1 MAKFELTDSFIK
13 KYLPPKRMDIVDARE
28 PGLTLRMTPTG
39 RKTFSVRV
47 RSRDGVEQRITIGA
61 YPEVTLKEARSRAA
75 QKRAQV
81 RSAVGNLNQARQAAT
96 AARSEAPT
104 LQGLM
109 DEYKDLKS
117 DNLKIWKKTK
127 RGGRSEA
134 ERRIQAVF
142 AKLLDRRVIDITP
155 DELAE
160 VVLRYKPTSGKS
172 SANGQTQKARL
183 YLMPIMDWAAGRGR
197 FRASGNKRRPTLNVA
212 DLRDTIDP
220 ASGDRKIRGIRDR
233 VLDQDE
239 IAAILPLLTYPAPRT
254 LKMRMHTAVDL
265 RPIALNFILLTAARL
280 NEVVSMQWKHIDFD
294 RKEWFK
300 PTVKTPR
307 GHPRSQLLPLSTAAI
322 ELLKALPNYGH
333 RKSDDLVFPSTNNT
347 PLQNWG
353 RIGAAIQRESGT
365 SDWNRHDLR
374 RTSSSIMRL
383 IGVDLG
389 TIDRILGHRID
400 HGREGTSRALESYL
414 SNLRIADYADPQKVA
429 LDRLAEVYGDIEK
442 VRQSEMGQKG

>member
-13 KYLPPKRMDIVDARE
+13 KHLPPKRMDIVDARE

-61 YPEVTLKEARSRAA
+61 YPEVTLKEARRRAA

-81 RSAVGNLNQARQAAT
+81 RDAMGNLNQARQAAT

-104 LQGLM
+104 LQELM

-160 VVLRYKPTSGKS
+160 VVLKYKPISGKS

-197 FRASGNKRRPTLNVA
+197 FRASGNKRLPTLNVA

-220 ASGDRKIRGIRDR
+220 ASD
-233 VLDQDE
+233 
-239 IAAILPLLTYPAPRT
+239 APRSAAFAIASWI
-254 LKMRMHTAVDL
+254 RMKW
-265 RPIALNFILLTAARL
+265 R
-280 NEVVSMQWKHIDFD
+280 
-294 RKEWFK
+294 
-300 PTVKTPR
+300 
-307 GHPRSQLLPLSTAAI
+307 RSCPC
-322 ELLKALPNYGH
+322 
-333 RKSDDLVFPSTNNT
+333 
-347 PLQNWG
+347 
-353 RIGAAIQRESGT
+353 
-365 SDWNRHDLR
+365 
-374 RTSSSIMRL
+374 
-383 IGVDLG
+383 
-389 TIDRILGHRID
+389 
-400 HGREGTSRALESYL
+400 
-414 SNLRIADYADPQKVA
+414 
-429 LDRLAEVYGDIEK
+429 
-442 VRQSEMGQKG
+442 